1 MVQPLDE
8 QRIESIFV
16 NGIEAKM
23 TGENKYSISVSPNL
37 DGTGTIKITTK
48 DDLEMF
54 EGYVL
59 MKKYNK
65 NHHMDI

>member
-1 MVQPLDE
+1 MFHVKHNN
-8 QRIESIFV
+8 IEV
-16 NGIEAKM
+16 LN
-23 TGENKYSISVSPNL
+23 
-37 DGTGTIKITTK
+37 IKITTK